1 MAVKSDGMA
10 HGEARRAQRRF
21 HRSLARSSGRVG
33 LFLAI
38 AVISLVFL
46 TPLIW
51 MMGTSLKPEAQVWEY
66 PPRLIPREFVWENYP
81 VAARQFPFIRSLV
94 NTMAVVVGVMVG
106 RLATSTLVAYS
117 FARVRFPGRDAI
129 FVLVLSTM
137 MIPYHAVLIPQFLLF
152 SNLGWLNSLKPLIVP
167 SFFGGGAFFIFLL
180 RQFFMTIPRDYDDAA
195 RIDGCGTF
203 GILWQII
210 VPMSRPALGTV
221 AIYTF
226 MDTWNDFLAPLIYL
240 RTPDKQTLAIAVQQW
255 QRQIQQVG
263 YQHDWNHIMAICT
276 LVALVPILVFFF
288 AQRHFVQGV
297 VVTGLKG

>member
-1 MAVKSDGMA
+1 
-10 HGEARRAQRRF
+10 
-21 HRSLARSSGRVG
+21 VG

-81 VAARQFPFIRSLV
+81 VAARQFPFMRSLV

-129 FVLVLSTM
+129 FLLVLSTM

-276 LVALVPILVFFF
+276 LVALGPILVFFF